1 MTDKISHHQALIY
14 TMVTISAAD
23 RTMTDSELLTIG
35 DMVQTLPVFRDF
47 ESDGLVTSAEACGEL
62 LQGEDG
68 LDTVLDIIATSLPTK
83 FYDTAYA
90 LAVEVAAADL
100 HVGQEELRFLQLLRD
115 RLDLDKL
122 AVAAIEH
129 SARVRHRIL

>member
-35 DMVQTLPVFRDF
+35 DLVQTLPVFRDF
-47 ESDGLVTSAEACGEL
+47 ESEALVETAENCGDMLQSA
-62 LQGEDG
+62 DG
-68 LDTVLDIIATSLPTK
+68 LDAVLDLIANSLPPK
-83 FYDTAYA
+83 LYETAYA

-100 HVGQEELRFLQLLRD
+100 HVEQEELRFLQLLRD
-115 RLDLDKL
+115 KLDLDKL

-129 SARVRHRIL
+129 SARVRHRVV